1 MVLELYIWGPAFG
14 LPSIDAHCLA
24 AVYYFQKSL
33 PAGAW
38 SLIPSSNPHVSPLGE
53 LPALRDGNTWVAG
66 FGNIVEYL
74 RDASNGEHHLDR
86 SLNESQH
93 ADSIAFS
100 SFLESR
106 GQPLLDL
113 SLYVSSDNYFA
124 ATRPALADILLWP
137 DSWFVP
143 HLLRDKAKKRSE
155 HLGLSSLDV
164 DTARE
169 DKDEDVGITAHIPKS
184 LRKPRQTVSSL
195 IGRNMQKNRFRLDA
209 VTADFLDPLLEK
221 LGDKKWLLGD
231 TVSSADCLTIG
242 YLALLQVPQLPQAWV
257 KEALQKKYAKLG
269 QWASDQTSRV
279 LGSSHDAASL
289 VKLKIDGRN
298 TKLELPWQ
306 VPPERTAHQILHSV
320 LESCISSIP
329 VIGNA
334 YNPSE
339 ISHLQGTGDL
349 HRKKQSQL
357 MMIQRRREIYVQIL
371 VSTFA
376 AVGIVGMLSYKGL
389 LHLPRP
395 FAKPQGRN
403 FGEAGSFLGLV

>member
-1 MVLELYIWGPAFG
+1 MVLELHIWGPAFG
-14 LPSIDAHCLA
+14 LPSLDAQCLA

-53 LPALRDGNTWVAG
+53 LPALRDGNTWIAG
-66 FGNIVEYL
+66 FSNIVEYL
-74 RDASNGEHHLDR
+74 RNTSNGDHDLDR
-86 SLNESQH
+86 SLDESQR
-93 ADSIAFS
+93 ADAIAFT

-124 ATRPALADILLWP
+124 STRPALAEILLWP
-137 DSWFVP
+137 DSWFLP

-164 DTARE
+164 DTAQ
-169 DKDEDVGITAHIPKS
+169 DHQSEDVGLTAHIPKS

-221 LGDKKWLLGD
+221 LGEKNWLLAD
-231 TVSSADCLTIG
+231 TVSSVDCLTIG
-242 YLALLQVPQLPQAWV
+242 YISLLQVPQLPQEWV

-269 QWASDQTSRV
+269 QWASAQTSRV

-289 VKLKIDGRN
+289 VKQKIGERN
-298 TKLELPWQ
+298 TSLELPWQ
-306 VPPERTAHQILHSV
+306 SPPDRSSQQVLHSV
-320 LESCISSIP
+320 LESCISSVP

-334 YNPSE
+334 YKASQ

-349 HRKKQSQL
+349 HQKKQSQL
-357 MMIQRRREIYVQIL
+357 MMIQRRREIYVQAL
-371 VSTFA
+371 VTTLTT
-376 AVGIVGMLSYKGL
+376 VGVVGVMFYRGL

-395 FAKPQGRN
+395 FPNQRGRT
-403 FGEAGSFLGLV
+403 FGEAGSFLGLA